1 MTEIQNFY
9 DKFLKNINT
18 KMLTD
23 EQRGLLNSNITTNEY
38 FEALKSFQKKQST
51 SKRWFECGILPW
63 LLASHMEVPC
73 QCLKFCS
80 WTGTTFQLTKIGYD
94 YFDRKEWQRQTFYNV
109 IARRLEQILP
119 YLIYPNQKGFIKERS
134 IVDGLRCT
142 WNCPMFR
149 LFCYPSD
156 CRFRE
161 SIRLFKSY
169 LPP

>member
-1 MTEIQNFY
+1 MVANDECTTDPKQIMTEIQNFY

-51 SKRWFECGILPW
+51 SKRWFECGILPL

-80 WTGTTFQLTKIGYD
+80 
-94 YFDRKEWQRQTFYNV
+94 
-109 IARRLEQILP
+109 
-119 YLIYPNQKGFIKERS
+119 
-134 IVDGLRCT
+134 
-142 WNCPMFR
+142 
-149 LFCYPSD
+149 
-156 CRFRE
+156 
-161 SIRLFKSY
+161 
-169 LPP
+169 